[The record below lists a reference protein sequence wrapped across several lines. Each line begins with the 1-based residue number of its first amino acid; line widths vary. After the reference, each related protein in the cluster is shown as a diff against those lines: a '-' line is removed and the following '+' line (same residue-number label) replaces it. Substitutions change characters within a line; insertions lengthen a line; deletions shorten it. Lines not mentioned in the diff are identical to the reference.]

1 MLLELQA
8 FNGVLHAF
16 FKSLSCMEFLANNP
30 LLFLYFLVTDCFIY
44 FWIQH
49 SCKNVQLILKCLKPP
64 FLLQF
69 LSWLMIFLMIL
80 FIILLSMLMIQL
92 FWENSTLFHLITQ
105 IKPLLLIWRCLS
117 LLSRNGNVLRCQD
130 SLSVPTWISSL
141 TLSLFLQ
148 LPLVKLSLCSFYVV
162 FFLWYC
168 PLNHFIFLWS
178 L

>member
-1 MLLELQA
+1 MVSWKILPFFWFSKYFHAFSVAIDFFRQFCLIALLKFLTSQMLFELQA

-30 LLFLYFLVTDCFIY
+30 LLFLYFLVKDCFIY

-92 FWENSTLFHLITQ
+92 FWENSM
-105 IKPLLLIWRCLS
+105 C
-117 LLSRNGNVLRCQD
+117 
-130 SLSVPTWISSL
+130 
-141 TLSLFLQ
+141 
-148 LPLVKLSLCSFYVV
+148 
-162 FFLWYC
+162 
-168 PLNHFIFLWS
+168 FIWS
-178 L
+178 LK